1 METALMSHFGRKAA
15 IAAVAFATVGS
26 TVFGGAALAND
37 KNDGK
42 DGKHGKKPAV
52 TDVQD
57 ATAGTG
63 GAGGGNIGDNC
74 ARVGLIGP
82 AVIGVAGDA
91 TNVQC
96 NTFGNNPGGS
106 ADAVNLLGL

>member
-42 DGKHGKKPAV
+42 DGKKGVWV
-52 TDVQD
+52 TQE
-57 ATAGTG
+57 ATG
-63 GAGGGNIGDNC
+63 GTDGPDGGNIGDNC
-74 ARVGLIGP
+74 ARPVVGP
-82 AVIGVAGDA
+82 APDDVEDDTNYVA
-91 TNVQC
+91 C
-96 NTFGNNPGGS
+96 NTFGDNPGDRAS
-106 ADAVNLLGL
+106 ALNIVR